1 MDAEQELTPELA
13 SRMAVIAAAADLE
26 FWART
31 TSVGGFIGLN
41 DLTRALD
48 LMRAVSAPMT

>member
-1 MDAEQELTPELA
+1 
-13 SRMAVIAAAADLE
+13 MAVIAAAADLE

-31 TSVGGFIGLN
+31 TSVDGRIGLN

-48 LMRAVSAPMT
+48 LMRAVSAP